1 MSSNIYTNVLFI
13 DKEVID
19 FNVIC
24 ESVNSQTLPIIYSDT
39 TSRSYILSLL
49 QDTFET
55 IDRIGFCFVT
65 KDYSTNNFL
74 DSEPFFITEQS
85 TAYSSNVEFIINII
99 QEFKVKNIDY
109 LGCNTLSYENWN
121 NYYDILKKE
130 TSVIVG
136 ASNNRTGNLLYGGDW
151 LLESTC
157 EDVENIYFTKQIEY
171 YQYLFDSSTSTHTLV
186 INNVG
191 DIYGCGLS
199 QFGQISLSTPK
210 QYTSSFIK
218 SDTTAFGSVKP
229 VKLFT
234 TLFGSFALL
243 ENGHLY
249 ATGEGNNGELFG
261 FGGSKFRRVT
271 FTGLDNF
278 LSSGVT
284 IMNIVSGVNHT
295 LMLLSNGTIYVGG
308 SNRGGGY
315 TPSGPILGQ
324 LGDGT
329 STGIN
334 PQGIMPNSTGLT
346 PIGIAAGYFF
356 SVVLMNNG
364 AIYGTGDNSLGQ
376 LGIDNVAYP
385 NVTSLTLMPLP
396 TLPQG
401 VVPVKICC
409 STNSTYVLMSN
420 NTLYSTGY
428 NNRGQLGI
436 GNTVNKNS
444 LTLVNLSQLS
454 TEEYVTD
461 ISVAAFHALIITNIC
476 KLYGVG
482 ANGVGNLGIGDYI
495 DKTIFTPLAFE
506 VNPFSGNPYP
516 KAISANASFT
526 LVMMFDGTI
535 YGCGDNYYGMLS
547 KGNDS
552 VLFNSTT
559 YTNTLIPLLIYS
571 ATTTT
576 YIPMTGVTKIQNC
589 SYYQLT
595 KCFNEDTK
603 ILCLNGNLEEEY
615 IPIQNLKKGDLVK
628 TYLHGYRKIEIIGK
642 NTLKN
647 NLDDYNECM
656 YKMKKTDD
664 NGLIEDLI
672 LTGGHSILVDDL
684 GEYKRDDIDEVLYLK
699 VDDKYLLLC
708 SISSDFSM
716 IEDNNMY
723 TYYNFVLENNGND
736 DERFGVWASG
746 ILVESTSK
754 NEFFTFKY
762 NTY

>member
-74 DSEPFFITEQS
+74 DSEPFFITEES

-171 YQYLFDSSTSTHTLV
+171 YQYLFDSSSSTHTV
-186 INNVG
+186 IINNVG

-199 QFGQISLSTPK
+199 QFGGLSLYTPK
-210 QYTSSFIK
+210 AETSSFIK
-218 SDTTAFGSVKP
+218 LDTTAFNNVKP
-229 VKLFT
+229 VRLFT
-234 TLFGSFALL
+234 TLRGTFALL

-261 FGGSKFRRVT
+261 FGGSKFKRVT
-271 FTGLDNF
+271 FTSLDNF

-284 IMNIVSGVNHT
+284 IMNIASGFTHT

-308 SNRGGGY
+308 SNRGVGY
-315 TPSGPILGQ
+315 SPSGPIIGQ

-329 STGIN
+329 NTGVN
-334 PQGIMPNSTGLT
+334 PHGIMPNSTGLI
-346 PIGIAAGYFF
+346 PIGIAAGHYF

-364 AIYGTGDNSLGQ
+364 AIYGTGDNSAGQ
-376 LGIDNVAYP
+376 LGIDNVTYP
-385 NVTSLTLMPLP
+385 KVTSLTLMPLP
-396 TLPQG
+396 TLPIG
-401 VVPVKICC
+401 VVPVKISC
-409 STNSTYVLMSN
+409 SKDSTFVLMSN
-420 NTLYSTGY
+420 NTIYSTG
-428 NNRGQLGI
+428 NNSGGQLGI
-436 GNTVNKNS
+436 GNKVNKNS
-444 LTLVNLSQLS
+444 LTLVDLSQLS
-454 TEEYVTD
+454 TGEYVTD
-461 ISVAAFHALIITNIC
+461 ISSAILHVVIITNLC
-476 KLYGVG
+476 NLYGAG
-482 ANGVGNLGIGDYI
+482 YNAPGSLGTGDYI
-495 DKTIFTPLAFE
+495 DRTIFTPFAFE
-506 VNPFSGNPYP
+506 VTPFSGNPYP
-516 KAISANASFT
+516 KAISANSQFT

-535 YGCGDNYYGMLS
+535 YGCGDNFYGMLS
-547 KGNDS
+547 RGNDS
-552 VLFNSTT
+552 TMGTVFYPKILA
-559 YTNTLIPLLIYS
+559 PLLIYS

-589 SYYQLT
+589 SHYQLT

-647 NLDDYNECM
+647 NLDNYNECM

-754 NEFFTFKY
+754 NEFYTFKY
-762 NTY
+762 NTD